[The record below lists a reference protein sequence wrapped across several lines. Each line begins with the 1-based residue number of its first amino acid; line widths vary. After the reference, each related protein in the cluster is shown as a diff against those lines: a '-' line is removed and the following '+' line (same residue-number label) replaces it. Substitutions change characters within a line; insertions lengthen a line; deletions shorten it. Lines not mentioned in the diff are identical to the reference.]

1 MNFFDFA
8 SLVPKRV
15 AFVAASLLVS
25 ATPVAA
31 QNVIVGAGASFP
43 APLYAKWAEAY
54 NKATG
59 IKVNYQSVGSGAGLK
74 QIQGKTVDFGASDM
88 PLTPEQLAKDGLVQ
102 FPTVIGGVVPVVNV
116 PGIKPGELKMTG
128 QLLADIYLGK
138 IKNWNDP
145 AIANL
150 NPGVKL
156 PDQAI
161 ATVNRADGSG
171 TTFIFTNY
179 LSKVSPEWKAQVGE
193 GTAVKWVGGLGGKG
207 NEGVSAFLQRVPGA
221 IGYVEYAY
229 AKQNKLAHVLMKNAD
244 GQFVAP
250 SAESF
255 KAAAASANWGNGFYE
270 ILTNEPG
277 KDSWP
282 ITGATFILMHKV
294 QDKPENAAATI
305 KFFDWA
311 YKSGSEMAQELDYVP
326 LPGNVV
332 GMIQKQ
338 FAEIKDG
345 SGKAVVAAAY

>member
-8 SLVPKRV
+8 SLVPKRA
-15 AFVAASLLVS
+15 AFVASALLIS

-207 NEGVSAFLQRVPGA
+207 NEGVSAFLQRVPGS

-229 AKQNKLAHVLMKNAD
+229 AKQNKLSHVLMKNAE
-244 GQFVAP
+244 GEFVAP

-277 KDSWP
+277 KGSWP